1 MLAELIY
8 FLSVPGVTVTGII
21 ILITQFLVPVKKKSK
36 TGFILFTILYGLHD
50 LFWIFANTIESVP
63 LKCAEF
69 FVYYLCMWFIL
80 DFLFE
85 GKGFVNLVLVYAMDF
100 IYQAIGSILI
110 FLIMGAYCQFDGE
123 KIDQASQQVSFGNFL
138 FLMLSVIGS
147 VIVCCLFIRIMKGK
161 INRFFFFIATLLTTL
176 HMLVEAINCA
186 ESLYV
191 VVPIICLVL
200 VWGMIL
206 QDRKLREKEKQEKYY
221 SRLEERQKIREEEL
235 AKIRHDLANHLSIIS
250 ATKNEEYAKELMER
264 IDRKLKTGNAMVDCL
279 LEEKEKLCE
288 NVGILLNE
296 TLISISNSY
305 VTNVDWVSLLSNVL
319 DNAIESCKVAKQDKK
334 ITFTMERKGDY
345 LILLVVNSKCLL
357 EHPTKNHFLTTKQDK
372 NRHGYGTQII
382 RDITRRYDG
391 RVRYEDK
398 QDTME
403 VHIILQAFK

>member
-21 ILITQFLVPVKKKSK
+21 ILITQFLVPVKEKSK

-110 FLIMGAYCQFDGE
+110 FLIMGAYCQFDGD
-123 KIDQASQQVSFGNFL
+123 KIDQLSLQVSFGNFL
-138 FLMLSVIGS
+138 CLFLSIVGS
-147 VIVCCLFIRIMKGK
+147 IVVCLLFIRLLKGK
-161 INRFFFFIATLLTTL
+161 INRFFFSVAMILTAV

-186 ESLYV
+186 ESLYIV
-191 VVPIICLVL
+191 GPIIMIVL
-200 VWGMIL
+200 VIGMIL

-221 SRLEERQKIREEEL
+221 SKLEERQKIREEEL
-235 AKIRHDLANHLSIIS
+235 AKIRHDLANHMSVIS

-264 IDRKLKTGNAMVDCL
+264 IDRKLKTGNAIVDCL
-279 LEEKEKLCE
+279 LEKKEKLCE
-288 NVGILLNE
+288 NEGILLNE
-296 TLISISNSY
+296 TLISISNSH
-305 VTNVDWVSLLSNVL
+305 VTNVDWVGLLSNVL
-319 DNAIESCKVAKQDKK
+319 DNAIEACKVAKQDKR
-334 ITFTMERKGDY
+334 ISFTMERKGDY
-345 LILLVVNSKCLL
+345 LLFSVVNTKCLH

-398 QDTME
+398 QDIME
-403 VHIILQAFK
+403 THIIIQAWK